1 MSYPSLV
8 ALFVFNLQADF
19 GSTGA
24 LRAASVRNLYT
35 LSSLKLCSL
44 VKKKQQQQQF
54 KTTLGIQGN
63 FKFCLL
69 KRPIIPRL
77 VGVKRQRE
85 SPVKYDHLWGK

>member
-35 LSSLKLCSL
+35 LSSLKLCSAQVSL
-44 VKKKQQQQQF
+44 KKKQF

-63 FKFCLL
+63 FKFAF
-69 KRPIIPRL
+69 KKDPPFH
-77 VGVKRQRE
+77 
-85 SPVKYDHLWGK
+85 DWWG